1 MTQFP
6 QHTRPPSNTF
16 NGANVTALLG
26 PTNTGKTHY
35 AIERMLTH
43 GSGMIGLPLRLLAR
57 EVYGRVVEKVGA
69 AKVAL
74 LTGEEKIIPPGA
86 RYWVCTVEAMPSSTH
101 SPELRSSVYANSADQ
116 KLDFIAIDEVQL
128 CGDLERGHVFTDR
141 VLNRRGLHETLL
153 LGADTIRPL
162 LTRLLPGL
170 TTTARARLSKL
181 SYTGSKKIS
190 RLPPRSAVVAF
201 SAAEVY
207 AIAELLRRQK
217 GGAAVVMGALS
228 PRTRNAQ
235 VALYQAGDV
244 EHLVATDAIGMGLNL
259 DVEHIAFAASRKF
272 DGFHYRALNPAELA
286 QIAGRAGRY
295 LNDGTFGVTGQ
306 QDEFDIDLV
315 QQIEAHDFEPLTQL
329 QWRSSRLDYAS
340 IKALQHSLEQSPP
353 LSGLTRSPL
362 GEDQAVLDMAA
373 RDPRFSDLRGADD
386 VALLWEVCQIPDYRK
401 LSMTAHAELC
411 LDIGGFLLKVA
422 RIPHDWMNQQLEPLK
437 RLDGDIDTLQ
447 ARLSSIR
454 IWTFVANRSDW
465 VFDPAHWRERTRALE
480 DQLSDALHE
489 KLTQRFIDR
498 RTSMLA
504 RRLRDRDMLET
515 QISADGDV
523 IVEGEKIGTLN
534 GFRFTPDAA
543 SEGSAS
549 KTLRAA
555 AAQVV
560 GGAITARAQL
570 LAEAPNDQ
578 LILSSDN
585 HIRWKGQDVA
595 RLVPGTSEIEP
606 DLRLS
611 ADEHLTG
618 THRDWVEARLK
629 AFVRHAVSTQL
640 KPLVDLKAAEHL
652 TGLAR
657 GIAFQLVENL
667 GILDRAKVADDVK
680 ALDQS
685 LRGDLRKLGLR
696 FGAQHLYLP
705 LTLKPKPRA
714 LAAQLWLLKHG
725 KETSEAIDK
734 VLQLALSGRTTW
746 IADTDIEPDLY
757 RVLGYKILGTRAVR
771 VDILERLSDLIRP
784 LTSYNDQA
792 ATSPP
797 PEGRV
802 GRKGFLL
809 TPAMTSLLGSSSDDM
824 GQVLRALGYVSD
836 VKPKDEADMIVRKTH
851 EDYAGRM
858 AKLDAAKAAAAAVEP
873 VAASATVA
881 NDTSSAVVETAAV
894 ETPAVDTD
902 ETVSKSDENSD
913 LSVENAS
920 VESEKPNEIN
930 EGENSLSQDDAPE
943 ALQDSDTH
951 QTSAPETPVNTENTD
966 ISRETISP
974 PDTNSASLEM
984 PVAGETDVKAQALA
998 TVEIW
1003 HFPRRTFDKRPAR
1016 RPHHKAANGEAVPER
1031 LNQNSERPAR
1041 PHFKKDFKGE
1051 DGKPQFTRD
1060 KPKDGARERRDES
1073 SKRKPFNKDRN
1084 DKPRDN
1090 SKAAHRMVFSTEDKS
1105 AKTLDANN
1113 PFAAL
1118 AALKNQMGSKS

>member
-1 MTQFP
+1 MIASSKMHSLP
-6 QHTRPPSNTF
+6 NKW
-16 NGANVTALLG
+16 NGAGVTAVLG

-86 RYWVCTVEAMPSSTH
+86 RYWVCTVEAMPKDVT
-101 SPELRSSVYANSADQ
+101 V
-116 KLDFIAIDEVQL
+116 DFLAIDEVQL

-162 LTRLLPGL
+162 LLRLLPGL
-170 TTTARARLSKL
+170 TVTARARLSTL

-201 SAAEVY
+201 SASEVY

-235 VALYQAGDV
+235 VALYQAGEV

-259 DVEHIAFAASRKF
+259 DVEHIAFAQSRKF
-272 DGFHYRALNPAELA
+272 DGFHNRALSPAELA

-315 QQIEAHDFEPLTQL
+315 QQIEAHDFEPLQQL
-329 QWRSSRLDYAS
+329 QWRNSRLDYAS
-340 IKALQHSLEQSPP
+340 LNALQHSLEQSPP
-353 LSGLTRSPL
+353 LAGLTRSPL
-362 GEDQAVLDMAA
+362 GEDQAVLAMAA
-373 RDPRFSDLRGADD
+373 RDPRFSSLKGAGD
-386 VALLWEVCQIPDYRK
+386 VALLWDVCQIPDYRK

-411 LDIGGFLLKVA
+411 LDIGDFLFRHT
-422 RIPHDWMNQQLEPLK
+422 RIPHDWMNMQLEPLK

-480 DQLSDALHE
+480 DQLSDALHD

-595 RLVPGTSEIEP
+595 RLVPGASEIEP

-629 AFVRHAVSTQL
+629 AFVRHAISSQL

-680 ALDQS
+680 ALDQA
-685 LRGDLRKLGLR
+685 LRGDLRKLGVR

-714 LAAQLWLLKHG
+714 IAAQLWLLKQS

-746 IADTDIEPDLY
+746 IADTQIEPDLY

-771 VDILERLSDLIRP
+771 VDILERLADLIRP
-784 LTSYNDQA
+784 LVSYNDQA

-809 TPAMTSLLGSSSDDM
+809 TPAMTSLLGSSSEDM
-824 GQVLRALGYVSD
+824 GQVMRALGYVAD
-836 VKPKDEADMIVRKTH
+836 VKQKTEADSIIARTH
-851 EDYAGRM
+851 EDYAARM
-858 AKLDAAKAAAAAVEP
+858 AKFDAAKAASAAVASA
-873 VAASATVA
+873 AASASV
-881 NDTSSAVVETAAV
+881 SGEGAVPADVVSVSDAPAA
-894 ETPAVDTD
+894 EAPAG
-902 ETVSKSDENSD
+902 ETVPESVENSD
-913 LSVENAS
+913 LSVENAPS
-920 VESEKPNEIN
+920 ELEKPNEIN
-930 EGENSLSQDDAPE
+930 GGESSFSENKALE
-943 ALQDSDTH
+943 ALQESAKS
-951 QTSAPETPVNTENTD
+951 QNLAPETPVNADNTNV
-966 ISRETISP
+966 SCETFSP
-974 PDTNSASLEM
+974 PVINSAESEN
-984 PVAGETDVKAQALA
+984 PVSVETEVKAEAPA
-998 TVEIW
+998 MVEIW
-1003 HFPRRTFDKRPAR
+1003 HFPRRSFDKRPAR

-1031 LNQNSERPAR
+1031 ARERHNESGERPAR
-1041 PHFKKDFKGE
+1041 PHFKKDFKTE
-1051 DGKPQFTRD
+1051 DGKPEHS
-1060 KPKDGARERRDES
+1060 RERRDENT
-1073 SKRKPFNKDRN
+1073 KRKPFNKDRN

-1090 SKAAHRMVFSTEDKS
+1090 NKAAHRMVFSTEDKS
-1105 AKTLDANN
+1105 SKAIGSGAPDPNN

-1118 AALKNQMGSKS
+1118 AALKSQMGKS